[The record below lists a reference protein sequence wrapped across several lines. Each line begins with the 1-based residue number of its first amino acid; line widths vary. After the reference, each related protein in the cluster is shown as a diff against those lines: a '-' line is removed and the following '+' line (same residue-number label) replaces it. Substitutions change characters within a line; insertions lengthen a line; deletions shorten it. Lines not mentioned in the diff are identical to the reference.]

1 MKDKIKILEAE
12 NKQLV
17 KDLAELKKNLSLYSS
32 VIEDQTVLIIRYQP
46 DGTRTFVNENYCKYV
61 GIPRSKLIGS
71 NLLDFIAD
79 AERNRIKKKIS
90 LLSAENP
97 VATDEHKV
105 ILPTGA
111 VRWNQWIDRALLDE
125 NGRVVEI
132 QATGQDITERKLAED
147 ALKVSEEKHRT
158 MSEII
163 SESNNLKD
171 LLLDVI
177 THDLKNPAGVIKGM
191 TELMMDEFEDNKM
204 VKIIYESSENLL
216 SVIENAVT
224 LSNVAQGE
232 DIKKQKLDLIEIIRT
247 SIKSFSSSLLKK
259 SDMEII
265 VDLPDKLMMN
275 VNPIISLVFTN
286 YISNAIR
293 YASIG
298 KKIIIDHTDASEF
311 VIIRVKDF
319 GKMIHPQ
326 DYERVFER
334 RIQLAPGAHKGRGLG
349 LAIVKRIALAHNG
362 KVWIEPNDPKGNSFC
377 LEIPKEQK
385 LDNDDAIKTI
395 KNSIK
400 FPGKPIILVVE
411 DNPANMDYL
420 LFLLNKFKLNS
431 ITATNGE
438 EAIEIMK
445 GNYADCMLLD
455 INLGKGISGIVLM
468 EMFRTKKEFEY
479 IPIAAV
485 TAYFGGGLSRNLLDK
500 GFSDFLAKPFTKD
513 QLKFMLQRYVAVT
526 D

>member
-1 MKDKIKILEAE
+1 MKDKNKILEAE
-12 NKQLV
+12 NTQLR
-17 KDLAELKKNLSLYSS
+17 KDIIELKENLSLYSS
-32 VIEDQTVLIIRYQP
+32 IIEDQTVLIIRYRP

-71 NLLDFIAD
+71 NLFDFIED
-79 AERNRIKKKIS
+79 NERDRIKKKIS

-105 ILPTGA
+105 ILPTGT
-111 VRWNQWIDRALLDE
+111 VRWNQWTDRALLDE
-125 NGRVVEI
+125 NDQVIEI
-132 QATGQDITERKLAED
+132 QATGQDITERKLAEN
-147 ALKVSEEKHRT
+147 ALKVSGEKHRI
-158 MSEII
+158 MSEKI
-163 SESNNLKD
+163 SDSNNLKD

-191 TELMMDEFEDNKM
+191 TELMMDDFEDNEM
-204 VKIIYESSENLL
+204 VNIIHDSSEDLL

-232 DIKKQKLDLIEIIRT
+232 EIKKQNLDLVEVIKT
-247 SIKSFSSSLLKK
+247 SIKSFSASLKK
-259 SDMEII
+259 TKMKITDT
-265 VDLPDKLMMN
+265 LPEKLM
-275 VNPIISLVFTN
+275 VHANPIISMVFSN

-293 YASIG
+293 YASKG
-298 KKIIIDHTDASEF
+298 KKIIVDYTDNPES
-311 VIIRVKDF
+311 VTIRVKDF

-334 RIQLAPGAHKGRGLG
+334 RIQLAPGANKGRGLG
-349 LAIVKRIALAHNG
+349 LAIVKRIAIAHNG
-362 KVWIEPNDPKGNSFC
+362 KVWIEPNDSKGNSFC
-377 LEIPKEQK
+377 FEVPKARQTDKDE
-385 LDNDDAIKTI
+385 AIKAI
-395 KNSIK
+395 RESITY
-400 FPGKPIILVVE
+400 PDRPIILVVE
-411 DNPANMDYL
+411 DNPANMEYL
-420 LFLLNKFKLNS
+420 LFLLNKFQLNS
-431 ITATNGE
+431 ITATSGE
-438 EAIEIMK
+438 EAVEIMK
-445 GNYADCMLLD
+445 GNYVDCMLLD

-468 EMFRTKKEFEY
+468 EMFRNQKEFEY

-513 QLKFMLQRYVAVT
+513 QLKSMLQRYVSVT